1 MAKFD
6 CSAWFIGKSLSTDW
20 ASSNFANSLLA
31 GRRDRA
37 LKILEIGSWE
47 GRSAI
52 FFLRYFPH
60 ATLTTIDT
68 FAGSPEI
75 AADNQLADLIPGVEE
90 RFDSNVAEFGSRIE
104 KIKATSHAALAGLA
118 TEFRRFDLI
127 YIDGSHHSADVYADA
142 AMSWP
147 MLTRG
152 GVLIFDDYKWQLM
165 PTEVERPKLGVDAF
179 LAAIA
184 GQYRELHRSYQVVI
198 EKIGPWRQAARI
210 LVNR

>member
-1 MAKFD
+1 
-6 CSAWFIGKSLSTDW
+6 
-20 ASSNFANSLLA
+20 LLA

-52 FFLRYFPH
+52 FFLRYFPR

-68 FAGSPEI
+68 FTGSPEI
-75 AADNQLADLIPGVEE
+75 AADARLVGLIPGVEA
-90 RFDSNVAEFGSRIE
+90 RFDSNLAEFGPRLE
-104 KIKATSHAALAGLA
+104 KIKATSYAALGGLA
-118 TEFRRFDLI
+118 MEFRRFDLI
-127 YIDGSHHSADVYADA
+127 YVDGSHYSTDVYADA

-147 MLTRG
+147 MLARG
-152 GVLIFDDYKWQLM
+152 GILIFDDYDWHLM
-165 PTEVERPKLGVDAF
+165 STEVERPKLGIDAF

-184 GQYRELHRSYQVVI
+184 GQYRILHRDTQVII

-210 LVNR
+210 LANR